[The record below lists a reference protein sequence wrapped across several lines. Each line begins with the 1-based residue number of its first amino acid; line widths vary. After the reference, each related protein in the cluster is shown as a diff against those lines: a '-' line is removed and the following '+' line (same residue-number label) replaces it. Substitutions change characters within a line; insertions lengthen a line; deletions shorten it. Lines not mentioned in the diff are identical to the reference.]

1 MSDISILKL
10 MDGTTIVGRLTQD
23 GDLVEIEHPI
33 ELVSNIQPVGNILG
47 EQVSLRP
54 YVAIAQE
61 HIFTIER
68 YNVINISTLQENF
81 VEGYERMVENIYFRE
96 QQWEGDLM
104 SEDPDSELDMETM
117 SDLADAII
125 KKQIHQEY
133 IMAKRRDPNSAHYI
147 DNKEF
152 LAKISAYR
160 EERIEAEESGDE
172 RPQVTNYIGECFVK
186 IANHLAYKSNFVNY
200 TFRDEMILDGIEN
213 CLTYMDN
220 FDPAKSKNPFA
231 YFTQITYYAFIR
243 RIQKEKR
250 QMETKFKYIKSLD
263 IDQILEQ
270 SADGSEHSNDYLSYM
285 RGMIEQAEADNLAA
299 DKANAGKK
307 MPKRRPKY
315 LDERIKAEEAAA
327 KEKEE
332 NGQPNDEI
340 IS

>member
-1 MSDISILKL
+1 
-10 MDGTTIVGRLTQD
+10 
-23 GDLVEIEHPI
+23 
-33 ELVSNIQPVGNILG
+33 
-47 EQVSLRP
+47 
-54 YVAIAQE
+54 
-61 HIFTIER
+61 
-68 YNVINISTLQENF
+68 
-81 VEGYERMVENIYFRE
+81 
-96 QQWEGDLM
+96 
-104 SEDPDSELDMETM
+104 
-117 SDLADAII
+117 
-125 KKQIHQEY
+125 
-133 IMAKRRDPNSAHYI
+133 MAKRRDPNSAHYI

-152 LAKISAYR
+152 LVKISAYR

-172 RPQVTNYIGECFVK
+172 RPQVTNYKGECFVK

-285 RGMIEQAEADNLAA
+285 RGMIEQAEADNAKA
-299 DKANAGKK
+299 DAANAGKK

-315 LDERIKAEEAAA
+315 LDEKIKAEEAAA
-327 KEKEE
+327 KAEE
-332 NGQPNDEI
+332 DAK
-340 IS
+340 S

>member
-1 MSDISILKL
+1 
-10 MDGTTIVGRLTQD
+10 
-23 GDLVEIEHPI
+23 
-33 ELVSNIQPVGNILG
+33 
-47 EQVSLRP
+47 
-54 YVAIAQE
+54 
-61 HIFTIER
+61 
-68 YNVINISTLQENF
+68 
-81 VEGYERMVENIYFRE
+81 
-96 QQWEGDLM
+96 
-104 SEDPDSELDMETM
+104 
-117 SDLADAII
+117 
-125 KKQIHQEY
+125 
-133 IMAKRRDPNSAHYI
+133 MAKRRDPNSAHYI

-152 LAKISAYR
+152 LVKISAYR

-200 TFRDEMILDGIEN
+200 MFKDDMVCDGIEN
-213 CLTYMDN
+213 CVQYINN
-220 FDPAKSKNPFA
+220 FNPEKSKNPFA